1 MKSCFSSS
9 SYLSMS
15 SLILSIALLVFLNNT
30 PQSISL
36 SDLYTSCSNQFKCGN
51 ITQVGFPFWGD
62 ARPGDCGYPELKL
75 TCSGDGVTT
84 IQIMDV
90 QYRVLEI
97 NQDSQTLK
105 IVRDDYFD
113 KICSAKFG
121 NTRLDSNMFDYVSGS
136 SVDVTL
142 LYGCASGNELICP
155 NGETYGDVSAVPAT
169 VPSIIPV
176 CKSSVL
182 VRVSLSSLN
191 QPTSISELEEAIRQ
205 GFEVKYKVDSAA
217 AEICDQCVGSKG
229 VCGYDSNLNNTICY
243 CPNQTSSESQY
254 SGSSCSAR
262 AQVTDPGQAKGTYK
276 IENQI

>member
-1 MKSCFSSS
+1 
-9 SYLSMS
+9 
-15 SLILSIALLVFLNNT
+15 
-30 PQSISL
+30 
-36 SDLYTSCSNQFKCGN
+36 
-51 ITQVGFPFWGD
+51 
-62 ARPGDCGYPELKL
+62 
-75 TCSGDGVTT
+75 
-84 IQIMDV
+84 MDV

-155 NGETYGDVSAVPAT
+155 NGETYGDVSVVPAT

-229 VCGYDSNLNNTICY
+229 VCGYNSNLNNAICY

-262 AQVTDPGQAKGTYK
+262 AQVTDPRQAKGTYK